1 MSESGRKGPRFAI
14 RKPEGDMIFPLL
26 MRETLIGRIDSNH
39 VVLDDPLVSRVHAKV
54 VVADGTVEIED
65 CGSSRG
71 TKVNGE
77 LIDRAYLHHGDMVK
91 VGQVMLEFLAD

>member
-1 MSESGRKGPRFAI
+1 MTESGRKGPRFAI
-14 RKPEGDMIFPLL
+14 RRAEGNVIVPLVL
-26 MRETLIGRIDSNH
+26 KETLIGRIDSNH

-54 VVADGTVEIED
+54 LLSDGTVEIED

-77 LIDRAYLHHGDMVK
+77 LIDRAFLHHGDVVK
-91 VGQVMLEFLAD
+91 VGEVQIEFLAD